1 MLPRMPIHLRA
12 RSALTIVE
20 VLVALMLVSVGLLGV
35 AGTSALS
42 FRTVVA
48 AERDRRAMQRV
59 TTRLA
64 RLTAGGCERASSG
77 ELRESDLRERWTVA
91 SAGNGVALVDASVDW
106 AGQGGR
112 ERSFALRSAL
122 LC

>member
-1 MLPRMPIHLRA
+1 MRFHLRA
-12 RSALTIVE
+12 RSALTVVE

-48 AERDRRAMQRV
+48 AERERRATQRA

-64 RLTAGGCERASSG
+64 RLAAGDCARASSG
-77 ELRESDLRERWTVA
+77 ELREPDLHERWTVS
-91 SAGNGVALVDASVDW
+91 SAGGGAAFVDATIEWQGRGSVP
-106 AGQGGR
+106 
-112 ERSFALRSAL
+112 RSFTLRSAI